1 MANAP
6 LRILIVDDDV
16 DTARMM
22 KAILKLEGYEP
33 ALAFDGPE
41 AIATARAFKP
51 DAVLLDLTLPGMSG
65 FEVAVALK
73 RIPELAHCLL
83 IAVSGQDAETIES
96 PFDRYFQKPVDPE
109 ALVKLLD
116 GLQAKHL

>member
-1 MANAP
+1 VAIAP

-22 KAILKLEGYEP
+22 KAILKLEGYEL

-41 AIATARAFKP
+41 AITTARAFKP
-51 DAVLLDLTLPGMSG
+51 HAVLLDLTLPGMSG
-65 FEVAVALK
+65 FEVAIALK
-73 RIPELAHCLL
+73 RIPALAGCLL
-83 IAVSGQDAETIES
+83 VAVSGQDDEMIES

-109 ALVKLLD
+109 ALLKLLS
-116 GLQAKHL
+116 GVQPAPN